1 MKKDQ
6 RCSIYIYF
14 YQEKMKREG
23 IRKGCKERIVNI
35 TGKVQAKKGGIHT
48 DCFHWFRHVIL
59 YPSY

>member
-14 YQEKMKREG
+14 YQEKMKREV

-35 TGKVQAKKGGIHT
+35 TGKVQAKKGGDT
-48 DCFHWFRHVIL
+48 NGLFSLV
-59 YPSY
+59 